1 MDRATFYKKL
11 SAKTDAELVHI
22 INEQREDYQ
31 QTAIDVVE
39 EILNERELHDQINE
53 IESNQEAENHP
64 KNYDKT
70 PLWGGIG
77 LFIFNVFLS
86 LIGVDWS
93 VEFIWFIIIA
103 NRLVTVTWCVSL
115 SRRFKFNEWKW
126 VALAACFGSIILIVI
141 HFTIMRSFKNSTKA
155 KTRMGDSD
163 ILDDY
168 EI

>member
-77 LFIFNVFLS
+77 LFIFNVFPARYD
-86 LIGVDWS
+86 IVRHQFFAHKHDFNNRF
-93 VEFIWFIIIA
+93 FI
-103 NRLVTVTWCVSL
+103 L
-115 SRRFKFNEWKW
+115 
-126 VALAACFGSIILIVI
+126 CF
-141 HFTIMRSFKNSTKA
+141 FT
-155 KTRMGDSD
+155 
-163 ILDDY
+163 